1 MKLHFTGAAALL
13 FAISI
18 GTASANGR
26 SGAASAA
33 TTATTVTTGTVAS
46 TAPSTLSTNAI
57 GRTERAIAAAE
68 ARLTQS
74 PHDTSASK
82 ALARAMLQKVR
93 ESADPAYYARAD
105 KILETLGGVHA
116 TDPEVLVL
124 EGTLLLARHQFREAL
139 DVGKRTVA
147 ALPSNPSAYGI
158 LVDAH
163 NELGQYSQ
171 ALTATQRML
180 DLRPDLAALS
190 RASYA
195 RELRGD
201 LPGAIEV
208 MQQAVVAGLGSGE
221 NVAYVQT
228 LLANLLLNSG
238 DVTKASAELA
248 NALRSFPGFAPAR
261 AGQAAVLF
269 ARGHP
274 ADAARLMESVVET
287 QPQLAYA
294 IAEGDYYAAAGM
306 TKQAHDAYAIVDAI
320 AALQRSNGVD
330 IDIDLAVY
338 RADHGLTNGLLDS
351 TRKAFAR
358 RPGVVGQDALA
369 WVFHRLGKHRDAS
382 ATIAKVVA
390 LGDRDPMFRFHAAV
404 IAAAAGN
411 PSEAKAQLDILFRG
425 NTRVVGIAPTE
436 LSKLASSLGK
446 TAPPVT

>member
-1 MKLHFTGAAALL
+1 MKLHHTGAAALL
-13 FAISI
+13 VIAM
-18 GTASANGR
+18 GTASATA
-26 SGAASAA
+26 GAVPRRLPRPPLPTASNSTVNAPANA
-33 TTATTVTTGTVAS
+33 T
-46 TAPSTLSTNAI
+46 
-57 GRTERAIAAAE
+57 GRTDDAIAVAE
-68 ARLTQS
+68 ARLAQS
-74 PHDTSASK
+74 PQDTSAKK
-82 ALARAMLQKVR
+82 ALAKAMLQKVR

-105 KILETLGGVHA
+105 KILETLGGIHA
-116 TDPEVLVL
+116 TDPEVLLL
-124 EGTLLLARHQFREAL
+124 EGTLLLARHHFSEAL

-147 ALPSNPSAYGI
+147 ALPSNPSAQGI
-158 LVDAH
+158 LVDAY
-163 NELGQYSQ
+163 NELGRYAE

-208 MQQAVVAGLGSGE
+208 MQQAVVAGQGSGE

-228 LLANLLLNSG
+228 LLANLLLTLG
-238 DVTKASAELA
+238 DVTQASAVLA
-248 NALRSFPGFAPAR
+248 DALRSFPGFAPTR

-269 ARGHP
+269 ARGRP
-274 ADAARLMESVVET
+274 ADAARLMASVVES

-306 TKQAHDAYAIVDAI
+306 TKQATDSYALVDAI

-351 TRKAFAR
+351 TRKALAR

-369 WVFHRLGKHRDAS
+369 WVLHRLGKHREAS
-382 ATIAKVVA
+382 VTIAKVLA
-390 LGDRDPMFRFHAAV
+390 LGERDPMFRFHAAA
-404 IAAAAGN
+404 IAAAANN
-411 PSEAKAQLDILFRG
+411 PAEAKAQLDVLLRG
-425 NTRVVGIAPTE
+425 NSRVAGIPQAE

-446 TAPPVT
+446 TVPPVT